1 MASTLRFSEALLC
14 AVLKISHSLYSKRV
28 PVFVNKTLAT
38 VSDPN
43 VEGSLHWGS
52 PVAGWQRHVEA
63 LCIRE
68 HEEPRY

>member
-43 VEGSLHWGS
+43 VEGSL
-52 PVAGWQRHVEA
+52 
-63 LCIRE
+63 
-68 HEEPRY
+68 Y

>member
-14 AVLKISHSLYSKRV
+14 AVLKISPSLYSKRV

-43 VEGSLHWGS
+43 VEGSLH
-52 PVAGWQRHVEA
+52 
-63 LCIRE
+63 
-68 HEEPRY
+68 